1 MAGAR
6 PEGKPDPPASAL
18 PAQGQGSWLRVTEK
32 ILSIRNHSKASL
44 DRALTLR
51 VSGLNGLTPNQAGR
65 LGRNRGFG
73 EGSEIRASRRQKGP
87 GGLEVAPR
95 V

>member
-1 MAGAR
+1 M
-6 PEGKPDPPASAL
+6 
-18 PAQGQGSWLRVTEK
+18 PAQGQGSWLKATEK
-32 ILSIRNHSKASL
+32 ILPIRKHSKASL
-44 DRALTLR
+44 DMALALR

-65 LGRNRGFG
+65 LGRNHGFR
-73 EGSEIRASRRQKGP
+73 EGSEIRASQKQKGP